1 MVRPAMCMFLTCI
14 GMANS
19 NLEYLTNICH
29 LSQQEHLVN
38 TGPRAV
44 VTEILQVTSSK
55 ISKSQLYL
63 KKQTDFKLEKKKIL
77 PFFQKI
83 DIFKLV
89 TT

>member
-29 LSQQEHLVN
+29 LSQQEHLERP
-38 TGPRAV
+38 GPRAV

-55 ISKSQLYL
+55 ISKSQNM
-63 KKQTDFKLEKKKIL
+63 
-77 PFFQKI
+77 
-83 DIFKLV
+83 
-89 TT
+89 

>member
-1 MVRPAMCMFLTCI
+1 MCMFLTCI

-29 LSQQEHLVN
+29 LSQQEHLEKP
-38 TGPRAV
+38 GPKV

-63 KKQTDFKLEKKKIL
+63 KIYKQSDFKLEKKNYHS
-77 PFFQKI
+77 
-83 DIFKLV
+83 FKKLISLN
-89 TT
+89 